1 MTVTTRT
8 EQPTNQIPEG
18 RGPRLPAE
26 VRDAGERT
34 LARFEG
40 RQILDPDGVIL
51 AELAADDSWYTSD
64 GVPCTGLVIPA
75 PRAQPHVACAD
86 RDAARHA
93 ADRAW
98 MTGAVDAITALVS
111 TRHTITCDDVWA
123 AIPMP
128 PREARM
134 IGNALARARGLG
146 LIEPTEEHR
155 RSERRDHNHARP
167 VRVWRSL
174 RYGQQPLS

>member
-1 MTVTTRT
+1 MTART
-8 EQPTNQIPEG
+8 EHSTKPPDG

-26 VRDAGERT
+26 ARDAGERT
-34 LARFEG
+34 LVRFEG
-40 RQILDPDGVIL
+40 RQILEPDGVIL
-51 AELAADDSWYTSD
+51 AELAAADCWYTSD
-64 GVPCTGLVIPA
+64 GVPCSGLVIPA
-75 PRAQPHVACAD
+75 PKAQPQVAPAD
-86 RDAARHA
+86 RDAARRV
-93 ADRAW
+93 ADQAW
-98 MTGAVDAITALVS
+98 MAGAVEAITALVR
-111 TRHTITCDDVWA
+111 TQHTITCDDVWA

-146 LIEPTEEHR
+146 LIEPTQEHR

>member
-1 MTVTTRT
+1 MPTRT
-8 EQPTNQIPEG
+8 EQPTNQMPQG

-26 VRDAGERT
+26 LRDAGERT
-34 LARFEG
+34 LVRFEG

-51 AELAADDSWYTSD
+51 AELAADDSWHTSD
-64 GVPCTGLVIPA
+64 GVPCAGLVIPA
-75 PRAQPHVACAD
+75 PKAHAHVASAD
-86 RDAARHA
+86 RDAARRA
-93 ADRAW
+93 ADQVW
-98 MTGAVDAITALVS
+98 MAGAVEAITALVC
-111 TRHTITCDDVWA
+111 TRQTITCDEVWA

-155 RSERRDHNHARP
+155 RSERRDQNHARL

>member
-1 MTVTTRT
+1 VTTRT
-8 EQPTNQIPEG
+8 EQPTKQMPGG

-34 LARFEG
+34 LVRFEG
-40 RQILDPDGVIL
+40 RQILDPDGVLL
-51 AELAADDSWYTSD
+51 AELAADGSWYTSD
-64 GVPCTGLVIPA
+64 GVPCGGLVIPV
-75 PRAQPHVACAD
+75 PKAQPHVTCAD
-86 RDAARHA
+86 RNAARRA
-93 ADRAW
+93 ADQVW
-98 MTGAVDAITALVS
+98 MTGAVAAITSLVCS
-111 TRHTITCDDVWA
+111 RQTITCDDVWA

>member
-1 MTVTTRT
+1 MTTRT
-8 EQPTNQIPEG
+8 EQPTNQMPEG

-26 VRDAGERT
+26 VREAGERT
-34 LARFEG
+34 LVRFEG

-75 PRAQPHVACAD
+75 PKAQPHVASAD
-86 RDAARHA
+86 RDAARRA
-93 ADRAW
+93 ADQVW
-98 MTGAVDAITALVS
+98 MAGAVEAITALVS
-111 TRHTITCDDVWA
+111 TRQTITCDDVWA

-146 LIEPTEEHR
+146 LVEATEEHR

-174 RYGQQPLS
+174 RYGQQPLH